1 MVSFMFKIDRKKVKI
16 FWDAFMLV
24 SSFCLGACT
33 NKEEKINEENT
44 YENNS
49 VFGANELNDDNCY
62 IKALNFAST
71 ISDEVYLYEDVIM
84 NGNPVNLAISNDT
97 QKELKLSK

>member
-1 MVSFMFKIDRKKVKI
+1 MFKIDREKAKG
-16 FWDAFMLV
+16 F
-24 SSFCLGACT
+24 LGAFILASSLCLCACA

-49 VFGANELNDDNCY
+49 VFGANELNDNNCY

-71 ISDEVYLYEDVIM
+71 ISDEVYLYEDVM
-84 NGNPVNLAISNDT
+84 NSNPVNLAISNDA